1 MAQVK
6 KSMLVS
12 HSAETMFQ
20 LVDAVEKYQEFLP
33 WCGGTEIVERNE
45 TVTHAL
51 IKIDYHG
58 IKQSFTTR
66 NRKEGHEWMHI
77 EMVQG
82 PFKHLVGHWHFKP
95 LSPEACRIE
104 FNLEYEFSNHLLEKL
119 VGPVFNYIA
128 NTFVDSFLKRA
139 DELQGSAQL

>member
-33 WCGGTEIVERNE
+33 WCGGTHIVERNDE
-45 TVTHAL
+45 VTHAV

-58 IKQSFTTR
+58 IKQSFATR
-66 NRKEGHEWMHI
+66 NRKVGHEWMHI
-77 EMVQG
+77 EMDHG

-95 LSPEACRIE
+95 LTPEACRVE
-104 FNLEYEFSNHLLEKL
+104 FNLEYEFSNRILEKL
-119 VGPVFNYIA
+119 VGPVFHYIA
-128 NTFVDSFLKRA
+128 NTFVEAFLKRA
-139 DELQGSAQL
+139 DDLHASSSV

>member
-12 HSAETMFQ
+12 HPAETMFQ
-20 LVDAVEKYQEFLP
+20 LVDAVEKYPEFLP
-33 WCGGTEIVERNE
+33 WCGGTEIVERSDV
-45 TVTHAL
+45 VTQAV

-66 NRKEGHEWMHI
+66 NRKDGHEWMHI
-77 EMVQG
+77 EMVHG
-82 PFKHLVGHWHFKP
+82 PFKHMVGHWYFKP
-95 LSPEACRIE
+95 LSAEACKIE

-119 VGPVFNYIA
+119 VGPVFHYIA
-128 NTFVDSFLKRA
+128 NTFVEAFLQRA
-139 DELQGSAQL
+139 DDLQRADKA